1 MAHEIARLI
10 LEHAESFLERA
21 EAIETALSLGMP
33 LHEIEEYLDWLDSL
47 KSEKKQELTQPPAIG
62 AEGTPSNDEA
72 EHGESKVD
80 PNSRPAGPSPGRP
93 EETSRDEA
101 RGVDPE

>member
-1 MAHEIARLI
+1 MAHEIAKLI
-10 LEHAESFLERA
+10 LEHAESFLQRA

-33 LHEIEEYLDWLDSL
+33 LHEIEEYLDWVDSL
-47 KSEKKQELTQPPAIG
+47 KSEKQQELTQPPAIG
-62 AEGTPSNDEA
+62 AQGTPSDDEV

-80 PNSRPAGPSPGRP
+80 PSAGPSPGHP

-101 RGVDPE
+101 SGVDPE